1 MGSNCRT
8 TKDRRSGMWSVAMW
22 MSIYVA
28 AGFPAA
34 QAVSA
39 ESPDN
44 NPISDYL
51 NAIESAEAERSAY
64 SAELSDLYL
73 GLGKSHFSNREYEQA
88 RLAYQRGMQI
98 ERVNYGLNSLSQTPY
113 LLSIADTESF
123 LGNWDESQEALE
135 NLYQINSQAYG
146 ENDPRMLPVLD
157 ELLDWYMNTYKERN
171 HIGGYQNLVISER
184 LGNRMLRILNRGIP
198 GEDPRAA
205 QRYRKIGHL
214 HYFIANHIK
223 QYGEA
228 SESGFTITTSTATT
242 RSPNSTSQ
250 QHYRRGKA
258 ALEKVVE
265 SLEQQEGVSDSQK
278 ALAIAELGDWYLVFG
293 QRMSASKAYRL
304 AYESLQEDVGSKQ
317 LTSTL
322 FGQPTII
329 EFTALESST
338 LELQERP
345 LQVSMIVS
353 KAGVPRKMEILN
365 PPEDINKTEVQ
376 AIFKDI
382 RSKRFRPKLVDGETI
397 ESSLVFP
404 YASNQKQG

>member
-304 AYESLQEDVGSKQ
+304 AYESLQEDAGSKQ
-317 LTSTL
+317 LTNTL